1 MKSKGRKE
9 NSINKAE
16 RLLKQKIMQQAV
28 NDEGYKE
35 RCDNIKTKT
44 PVLMCRGFVSLQIYI
59 FLLS

>member
-35 RCDNIKTKT
+35 RCDKIQKEFAAIDYQT
-44 PVLMCRGFVSLQIYI
+44 
-59 FLLS
+59 